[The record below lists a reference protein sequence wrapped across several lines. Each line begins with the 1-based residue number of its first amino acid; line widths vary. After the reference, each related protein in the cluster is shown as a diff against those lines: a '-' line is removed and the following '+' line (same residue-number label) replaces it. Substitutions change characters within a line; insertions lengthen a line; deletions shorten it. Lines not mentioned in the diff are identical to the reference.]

1 MVNTKVNLGGLEM
14 ATPLATASGTFGY
27 GFEYIGAV
35 DYSKLGAVTAKG
47 IRIEPWP
54 GNPMPR
60 HAEVPGGLV
69 NAIGLQGTGCEHFLK
84 YTVPYYKK
92 SLIDLYDAVVP
103 MIVNIWGGSVD
114 EYAEVARQLDAASSV
129 PGVPS
134 RPASNA
140 SPISVPGVPSRPA
153 SNASP
158 ISVPGVPSRPAS
170 NASPI
175 GAIEMN
181 VSCPNVKAGGHTF
194 GQDPK
199 VLFEVV
205 SAVRKATKLPLIVKL
220 APNVPSIA
228 PYVKACEDAG
238 ADALSMINTIPAMV
252 IDIEKRQPVLAN
264 VTGGLSGRGIHPAA
278 VKVVYDAHKVTKL
291 PILAMGGVYEAKD
304 AIEFLLAGATA
315 VAVGT
320 ATFTD
325 PGVVGKV
332 YDGIVDYCARHN
344 FASVSDL
351 TGALEK

>member
-1 MVNTKVNLGGLEM
+1 MVNTEVNLGGLKM
-14 ATPLATASGTFGY
+14 ATPVATASGTFGY
-27 GFEYIGAV
+27 GIEYVGAV

-47 IRIEPWP
+47 IRVESWP

-69 NAIGLQGTGCEHFLK
+69 NAIGLQGTGIDHFLK
-84 YTVPYYKK
+84 YTVPYYRKR
-92 SLIDLYDAVVP
+92 LTDLYDRAVP

-114 EYAEVARQLDAASSV
+114 EYAEVARRLDEASVGDGDSV
-129 PGVPS
+129 V
-134 RPASNA
+134 
-140 SPISVPGVPSRPA
+140 
-153 SNASP
+153 
-158 ISVPGVPSRPAS
+158 
-170 NASPI
+170 

-252 IDIEKRQPVLAN
+252 IDIEKRKPVLAN

-291 PILAMGGVYEAKD
+291 PILAMGGIYEAKD
-304 AIEFLLAGATA
+304 AIEFFLAGATA

-325 PGVVGKV
+325 PGIVSTV
-332 YDGIVDYCARHN
+332 YDGIVDYCERHG
-344 FASVSDL
+344 FKSVAEL
-351 TGALEK
+351 TGALES

>member
-1 MVNTKVNLGGLEM
+1 MIDTKVNLGGLEM
-14 ATPLATASGTFGY
+14 ATPITTASGTFGY
-27 GFEYIGAV
+27 GTEYIGAV

-47 IRIEPWP
+47 IRVSPWP

-60 HAEVPGGLV
+60 HAEVYGGLV
-69 NAIGLQGTGCEHFLK
+69 NAIGLQGTGVEHFVDV
-84 YTVPYYKK
+84 TVPWYRQNVK
-92 SLIDLYDAVVP
+92 VP
-103 MIVNIWGGSVD
+103 MIANIWGGSIE
-114 EYAEVARQLDAASSV
+114 EYAEVAAKLTGVVDAL
-129 PGVPS
+129 
-134 RPASNA
+134 
-140 SPISVPGVPSRPA
+140 
-153 SNASP
+153 
-158 ISVPGVPSRPAS
+158 
-170 NASPI
+170 
-175 GAIEMN
+175 EMN

-252 IDIEKRQPVLAN
+252 IDIEKRKPVLAN

-291 PILAMGGVYEAKD
+291 PILAMGGIYEAKD
-304 AIEFLLAGATA
+304 AIEFFLAGATA

-325 PGVVGKV
+325 PGIVSTVC
-332 YDGIVDYCARHN
+332 DGIVDYCERHG
-344 FASVSDL
+344 FKSVAEL
-351 TGALEK
+351 TGALES